1 MGLPDD
7 ALVVETDFDPPS
19 PWGGYKACLESAVE
33 SGASHTVICQD
44 DTIPCLNL
52 PRAVERIAEVIPDH
66 PVCLYLG
73 CLPPQKR
80 PALEAGAQ
88 GKCFV
93 ELINRSFM
101 PVVAVLWP
109 REKAEHF
116 LEWSATHSSLQRR
129 NGQRIQHRSDD
140 AMGGWWMKTQR
151 QRVFATIPSLVQ
163 HPDDVPSTIALRPSG
178 RTALF
183 WHPPPWDPLTVD
195 WRF

>member
-1 MGLPDD
+1 
-7 ALVVETDFDPPS
+7 VIETDFDPPN
-19 PWGGYKACLESAVE
+19 PWLGYKACLQSI
-33 SGASHTVICQD
+33 SDTDCTHGVIIQD
-44 DTIPCLNL
+44 DTIPCHNL
-52 PRAVERIAEVIPDH
+52 PRAVEKVAEAIPDH

-73 CLPPQKR
+73 MLPPQKG
-80 PALEAGAQ
+80 PALQAGKE

-93 ELINRSFM
+93 ELVPRSFL

-109 REKAEHF
+109 KDKAEHF
-116 LEWSATHSSLQRR
+116 LHWSATHSSLVKG

-140 AMGGWWMKTQR
+140 AMGGQWMRTQR

-163 HPDDVPSTIALRPSG
+163 HPDDVVSTIALRPAG

-195 WRF
+195 WAL